1 MLLWSKPE
9 ESGRHCAR
17 LIGLRTD
24 FSTASH
30 AAGSQGS
37 AEMAARLRPAQVL
50 AILRS
55 SAKGEGVRE
64 AFSQCAVPHLLT
76 VIVDGEVNRSE
87 VVDLLE
93 HGLARLP
100 DLLVLEAGSDDQLTV
115 QDLKQNRK
123 TRRVPIVAITDTV
136 DNATA
141 LYEQHVNCCIVDDS
155 ELQEHLCAAANF
167 WLTAASLAD
176 SQASGR

>member
-1 MLLWSKPE
+1 
-9 ESGRHCAR
+9 
-17 LIGLRTD
+17 
-24 FSTASH
+24 
-30 AAGSQGS
+30 
-37 AEMAARLRPAQVL
+37 MAARHRPKGVL

-55 SAKGEGVRE
+55 PAKGEGVRE

-76 VIVDGEVNRSE
+76 VIVDGEVKRSE

-93 HGLARLP
+93 HGLPRLP
-100 DLLVLEAGSDDQLTV
+100 DLLVLEAGSAADDQLAV
-115 QDLKQNRK
+115 QNLKQNRK

-155 ELQEHLCAAANF
+155 ELLKHLSAAANF
-167 WLTAASLAD
+167 WLSAASLAD
-176 SQASGR
+176 SHASGR